1 MGAPHGDRAL
11 SRARFPG
18 VPKLRVVGARKRY
31 GETLAVDG
39 VSLALEAGRL
49 HAVVGENGA
58 GKSTL
63 LGIAAG
69 IVRPDEG
76 HVEIDGARLSPHTAA
91 RAIRAGVGIVT
102 QHFSLVPVF
111 SAIDNVM
118 LGAEPVGPLGWLD
131 RRSAR
136 ERLAKVLGELDVTL
150 DLRAN
155 AETLSVGDRQR
166 LEIARVLYREARIV
180 ILDEPTA
187 VLAPQEAAPLY
198 GMLRRMADAGRAVC
212 VVTHKLDEVYA
223 FADEV
228 SVLRRGAVVAH
239 GPVDRTRSR
248 GEIVEELSRSVMGG
262 EAPLATAL
270 RPTGP
275 AGEDVLVVEDV
286 AHEPHLRGVSLR
298 VRAGEIVGVC
308 GVEGSGQDD
317 LARAVGG
324 IELVAGTVRTPGST
338 AGPAVVHADRHREG
352 LVLDASLADNALLGE
367 LGSRVRWGWIVDRRA
382 VREEAR
388 ERVRRAGVAP
398 ANLDSPVRALS
409 GGNQQ
414 KLVVERACARA
425 DGKAVRVLVASQ
437 PTRGV
442 DVGAARA
449 IHERI
454 AGVARAGA
462 GVLLMSSDLEE
473 LRALSN
479 RLLVLARG
487 KIVAEVAPDTPSAR
501 LGELMLGGRA

>member
-1 MGAPHGDRAL
+1 MGAPHGDPAL
-11 SRARFPG
+11 SRARFAR
-18 VPKLRVVGARKRY
+18 VPKLGVVGARKRY
-31 GETLAVDG
+31 GETLAVGG
-39 VSLALEAGRL
+39 VSLALEAGRV

-76 HVEIDGARLSPHTAA
+76 HVEIDGERLTPHTAA

-111 SAIDNVM
+111 SALDNVM
-118 LGAEPVGPLGWLD
+118 LGAELVGPLGWLD
-131 RRSAR
+131 RRGAGA
-136 ERLAKVLGELDVTL
+136 RLAGVLRELDVTL

-155 AETLSVGDRQR
+155 AESLSVGDRQR
-166 LEIARVLYREARIV
+166 LEIARVLYRDARIV

-198 GMLRRMADAGRAVC
+198 AMLRRMADAGRAVC

-228 SVLRRGAVVAH
+228 TVLRRGVVAFH
-239 GPVDRTRSR
+239 GPVDRTRVR
-248 GEIVEELSRSVMGG
+248 AEVVQELSRCVMGG

-270 RPTGP
+270 RPGDP
-275 AGEDVLVVEDV
+275 AGDDVLVLEDV
-286 AHEPHLRGVSLR
+286 THEPHLRGVSLR

-308 GVEGSGQDD
+308 GVEGSGQDE
-317 LARAVGG
+317 LAHAIAG
-324 IELVAGTVRTPGST
+324 IERAHGRVSTPGST
-338 AGPAVVHADRHREG
+338 QAPAVVHADRQREG
-352 LVLDASLADNALLGE
+352 LVLDATVADNALLGE
-367 LGSRVRWGWIVDRRA
+367 LGSGVSRGWLVDRRA

-388 ERVRRAGVAP
+388 ARVRRAGVEP
-398 ANLDSPVRALS
+398 ADLDAPVRALS

-454 AGVARAGA
+454 AAVARSGA
-462 GVLLMSSDLEE
+462 GVLLLSSDLDE

-487 KIVAEVAPDTPSAR
+487 KIVAQVAPETSGAR